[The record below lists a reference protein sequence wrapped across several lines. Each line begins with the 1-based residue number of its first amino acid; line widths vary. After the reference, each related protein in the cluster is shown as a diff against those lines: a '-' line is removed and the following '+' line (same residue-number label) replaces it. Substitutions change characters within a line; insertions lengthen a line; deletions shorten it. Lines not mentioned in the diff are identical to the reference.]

1 MNDGVELAGLLTA
14 TWQRQADV
22 GFLLAPPDEAGVEER
37 AVRDD
42 ISGVVF
48 RFRWMPHRE
57 LRVDTAA
64 LERRGILNPNRDEEA
79 LYRDPRDP
87 SGRHCFL
94 CWENIAECHPMEEL
108 IPLLLAG
115 REYLAGANFA
125 WIEPNHYTVMSTE
138 HVDQDFSPNVLA
150 AMMEL
155 HQRTGGEFRVIYN
168 AAYAGATIPWHLHF
182 QITSEQLP
190 IEALATGADSA
201 YPMAL
206 RRFIVTEGDTTAA
219 MAAIEAWEGKDP
231 DQHRVNVLV
240 AGPTMAPVVH
250 VFARDRRLTHSP
262 VKGLMG
268 GFEMCGDLVYS
279 EPDKRD
285 VFLQASA
292 AMARQALE
300 DVRPPRF

>member
-1 MNDGVELAGLLTA
+1 MSDGTELAELLTA
-14 TWQRQADV
+14 TWQHQADV

-57 LRVDTAA
+57 LRIDTAA
-64 LERRGILNPNRDEEA
+64 LEERGILNPDRDEER
-79 LYRDPRDP
+79 LFRDKRDP

-94 CWENIAECHPMEEL
+94 CSENIAECHPLEEL
-108 IPLLLAG
+108 VPLRLAG
-115 REYLAGANFA
+115 RDYLAGANFA
-125 WIEPNHYTVMSTE
+125 WIELNHYTVMSAE
-138 HVDQDFSPNVLA
+138 HVDQAFSPAVLA
-150 AMMEL
+150 AMVEL

-168 AAYAGATIPWHLHF
+168 AAEAGATIPWHLHF

-190 IEALATGADSA
+190 VEGLAAGAEPT

-206 RRFIVTEGDTTAA
+206 RRFTVTQDDTTAA
-219 MAAIEAWEGKDP
+219 LAAIDAWQGEDP
-231 DQHRVNVLV
+231 DNHRVNVLV
-240 AGPTMAPVVH
+240 AGPATAPVVH

-285 VFLQASA
+285 EFQNASA

-300 DVRPPRF
+300 DVRPAGF